1 VDDVNGPEFMIGY
14 TITEIIRYRIIQMVI
29 RETEMLLSITR
40 LRCRQLMIG
49 VIVRIVGISS
59 RKYSHSNKMKPNT

>member
-1 VDDVNGPEFMIGY
+1 MMGY

>member
-1 VDDVNGPEFMIGY
+1 MGDVNGPAFMIGY